1 MSVLS
6 WLYLGG
12 VALVGIPIF
21 LHMIRRTPHGK
32 VPFSTLMFLQPSPP
46 RMTHRSRI
54 EHWLLL
60 LLRALAVVLL
70 ALAFSRPYWR
80 ESEQQTL
87 ARGGR
92 RLALLVDTSAS
103 LRRAGLWDQSQK
115 RVAGILKD
123 LRPDDALAVFAFDT
137 SLTPLL
143 RFDEWEQL
151 TSEARKPVLDE
162 RLAKLNPSWKGT
174 NLGLALSEAVA
185 AVSER
190 SAKTPAKSIEIV
202 MVSDFQ
208 HGGRI
213 ESLQQFQW
221 PDGIVVRPEF
231 LKARTE
237 NNAGLHP
244 AASDKRD
251 EIKARIENAGDSTA
265 EQFEV
270 AVEAVGMTTGEL
282 PAKQAAVVP
291 PGQSRV
297 LAIGEIDSASA
308 WRVVLRGDDDPFDNA
323 VWFSKA
329 APRRVAVA
337 FYGSDAADDPKTL
350 RFFLERAFL
359 PTSEREVDF
368 LSYSAEQPVLAGDRP
383 VLAFVTG
390 EVDDATLRT
399 LGQQLED
406 GLHVVVIAR
415 DEALTKLAFAL
426 AGQEVV
432 EVSEAKLANYAM
444 LSNIDFEHPLFSE
457 FSDAKLADFTKL
469 PIWKHRVLDTKSL
482 KGGRVLARFDGDAAA
497 PAIIEL
503 PRGKGSVIASLFG
516 WHGEDSRFVLW
527 SKFVP
532 MVNHLLTHSL
542 GTAPPPRGLTVG
554 DRLPL
559 PSDLPEVPVILPT
572 GGVQKVATEQPLETT
587 EPGIYV
593 VSAPNSDPQKWAV
606 NLDPLESRTTP
617 VSVEE
622 LKSLGLP
629 LTETAAQP
637 TEDEQRQ
644 LQSRELEARQ
654 KYWQW
659 LITAGIVVLMLE
671 TWLAG
676 RTTRRQVAASQG

>member
-12 VALVGIPIF
+12 VVLVGVPIF

-80 ESEQQTL
+80 ENEQQTL

-92 RLALLVDTSAS
+92 RFAVLVDTSAS
-103 LRRAGLWDQSQK
+103 LRRAGLWTQSQE
-115 RVAGILKD
+115 RVAHILKNVQ
-123 LRPDDALAVFAFDT
+123 PDDAVAVFAFDR

-162 RLAKLNPSWKGT
+162 RLAKLSPSWQGT
-174 NLGLALSEAVA
+174 DLGLALSEAVA

-190 SAKTPAKSIEIV
+190 GAKTSAKSIEIV
-202 MVSDFQ
+202 VVSDFQ

-231 LKARTE
+231 LKAQTE

-244 AASDKRD
+244 AASIKRE
-251 EIKARIENAGDSTA
+251 EIKTRVENTTDAIN
-265 EQFEV
+265 ERFEV
-270 AVEAVGMTTGEL
+270 AVEAVGITTGDL
-282 PAKQAAVVP
+282 PAKQEAVVP

-297 LAIGEIDSASA
+297 LKVGEIDSASA
-308 WRVVLRGDDDPFDNA
+308 WRVVLTGDDEPFDNA

-337 FYGSDAADDPKTL
+337 YYGNDAADDPKSL

-368 LSYSAEQPVLAGDRP
+368 LPYSVEQPALAGDRP
-383 VLAFVTG
+383 VLAFVTS
-390 EVDDATLRT
+390 EVDDATLQT
-399 LGQQLED
+399 LGKQLED
-406 GLHVVVIAR
+406 GLRVVVIAR
-415 DEALTKLAFAL
+415 DEMLTKLAFAL
-426 AGQEVV
+426 AAQEAV

-444 LSNIDFEHPLFSE
+444 LSNVDFEHPLFSE

-469 PIWKHRVLDTKSL
+469 PIWKHRVLDTKSF
-482 KGGRVLARFDGDAAA
+482 KDVRVLARFDGEAAS
-497 PAIIEL
+497 PAMIEL
-503 PRGKGSVIASLFG
+503 PRGTGSVIVSLFG

-559 PSDLPEVPVILPT
+559 PSDVPEVSLTMPSGQT
-572 GGVQKVATEQPLETT
+572 QKVATLTPFVTT

-593 VSAPNSDPQKWAV
+593 VSVPNSDPQKWAV
-606 NLDPLESRTTP
+606 NLDPLESRTAP
-617 VSVEE
+617 LSVEE

-629 LTETAAQP
+629 LTEMAAEP
-637 TEDEQRQ
+637 TEDERRQ

-676 RTTRRQVAASQG
+676 RTTRRHVVASQG